1 MFDNRTI
8 IGGVNDSKKISE
20 KSRYRLFDEI
30 ISKSLSY
37 GIGIVDQ
44 KKIDKINIL
53 QATMEAMLQ
62 AVGNLSIMTDLIL
75 IDGNRSFET
84 NKKTLSVIKG
94 DSASFSIAA
103 ASIIAKV
110 TRDRIMCQASQQ
122 FPEYHWE
129 KNKGYGTRQHIE
141 AIKIHGITSLHRKS
155 FLGKILDQRSL
166 FLEL

>member
-1 MFDNRTI
+1 
-8 IGGVNDSKKISE
+8 
-20 KSRYRLFDEI
+20 
-30 ISKSLSY
+30 
-37 GIGIVDQ
+37 
-44 KKIDKINIL
+44 
-53 QATMEAMLQ
+53 MEAMSQ
-62 AVGNLSIMTDLIL
+62 AVGNLSIMADLIL

-84 NKKTLSVIKG
+84 NKKALSVIKG

-110 TRDRIMCQASQQ
+110 TRDRIMCQASHQ

-155 FLGKILDQRSL
+155 FLGKILDQRP
-166 FLEL
+166 